1 VRRLAGTVL
10 VLGAAALGG
19 CNLLDPFPTTAR
31 GAQTGQPAG
40 ERVGICYNTLNTTLA
55 QVRDQAQQQCA
66 AGATAE
72 PARCCC
78 QPAPASSASPENN
91 PADDANPATSRAMS
105 ASRCCVMFRH
115 S

>member
-72 PARCCC
+72 PVDTDWYLQTCPLLLPAR
-78 QPAPASSASPENN
+78 ASFV
-91 PADDANPATSRAMS
+91 
-105 ASRCCVMFRH
+105 CVARK
-115 S
+115 

>member
-1 VRRLAGTVL
+1 MRLLAGTVL
-10 VLGAAALGG
+10 LLGASLGG
-19 CNLLDPFPTTAR
+19 CSLLDPFPTTAR

-72 PARCCC
+72 PVDTDWYLQTCPLLLPAR
-78 QPAPASSASPENN
+78 ASFV
-91 PADDANPATSRAMS
+91 
-105 ASRCCVMFRH
+105 CVARK
-115 S
+115 